1 MGKAPDEIRDEIEDT
16 RERMTET
23 TEAIRY
29 RADVKTPAQDAVDEK
44 KDSSSTKRVP
54 PSPA

>member
-23 TEAIRY
+23 AEAI
-29 RADVKTPAQDAVDEK
+29 ALT
-44 KDSSSTKRVP
+44 
-54 PSPA
+54 